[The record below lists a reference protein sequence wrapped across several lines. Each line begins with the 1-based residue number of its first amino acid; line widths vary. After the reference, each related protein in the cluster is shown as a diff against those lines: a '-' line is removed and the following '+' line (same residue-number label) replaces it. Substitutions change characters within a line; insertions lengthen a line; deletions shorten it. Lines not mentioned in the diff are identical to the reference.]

1 MMVSITP
8 GTIHWMKAMANANNA
23 SNNFV
28 PLLKR
33 AKLTQEQLR
42 YFNKI
47 LKAKYAREAEC

>member
-1 MMVSITP
+1 MVVSITP

-33 AKLTQEQLR
+33 TKLTQEQLK
-42 YFNKI
+42 YLNKI
-47 LKAKYAREAEC
+47 LKAKYRKEAE